1 MTGDPNMKVMVA
13 QPSNLLFSLP
23 FRRLH
28 LLLHQGAGNPMR
40 HAKVKIVDRMPHVQA
55 HLDDVNP
62 EDRNLLVVKML
73 TKGNPRIWRSP
84 CWSSS

>member
-40 HAKVKIVDRMPHVQA
+40 HAKVKIVDRMPHVTRT
-55 HLDDVNP
+55 
-62 EDRNLLVVKML
+62 DRLSLLSF
-73 TKGNPRIWRSP
+73 RSVHHKER
-84 CWSSS
+84 